1 MFLDGYIFHRINAQN
16 FSNDFRDGR
25 NRESKAFGERASDI
39 PPPRASDIRASDTG
53 PLARE
58 FLFVFK
64 KTINSFCYELLE
76 KLVKMLP
83 INFEHT
89 H

>member
-1 MFLDGYIFHRINAQN
+1 LATLTSSTNLFYKISGMFLDGYIFHRINAQN

-25 NRESKAFGERASDI
+25 NRESKAFGERSSDI
-39 PPPRASDIRASDTG
+39 PPPRASDIPPDIRASDTG

-64 KTINSFCYELLE
+64 KL
-76 KLVKMLP
+76 
-83 INFEHT
+83 
-89 H
+89 